1 MLTIESDDENEE
13 SEVDDEEEK
22 KEESKDSGVDDQRR
36 KTASQQQTSEANRPS
51 TTRRGKTSIGVQ
63 LLDLEGEDSDD
74 ASDIEKEMEQ
84 RVNPLHLIPQ
94 LTMNS
99 RGSKK
104 FDFGLAAKDNDNEW
118 MSLGSDRKIALSD
131 AESGDL
137 DDCQVVN
144 AGGGDNFDYISD
156 GFDAYS
162 MASLP
167 EFTVGVDTSTSK
179 KGGNF
184 CYTPSNKSQ
193 LRVKMMSNSFAA
205 DDSMSMCSAPKFS
218 PCSSNNSR
226 VSSSEQPQKQT
237 TDKSGA
243 ADNGKMPPQ
252 LNMKKIAK
260 VDDTF
265 VVAENEFE
273 DDTRSADSFKER
285 ILNTNLIID
294 KTR

>member
-1 MLTIESDDENEE
+1 MLTIESDDENDE
-13 SEVDDEEEK
+13 SEDDEEEK
-22 KEESKDSGVDDQRR
+22 KEESKDSVVDDSRR
-36 KTASQQQTSEANRPS
+36 KSSQAQTEANRPS

-104 FDFGLAAKDNDNEW
+104 FDFGVAKDNDNDW
-118 MSLGSDRKIALSD
+118 ISLGSDRKIALSD
-131 AESGDL
+131 AGSDL

-144 AGGGDNFDYISD
+144 AGGADNFDYISD

-167 EFTVGVDTSTSK
+167 EFTVGVDSTAK
-179 KGGNF
+179 KGNNF

-193 LRVKMMSNSFAA
+193 LRVKMMSNSFA

-226 VSSSEQPQKQT
+226 VSSSEQP
-237 TDKSGA
+237 
-243 ADNGKMPPQ
+243 
-252 LNMKKIAK
+252 
-260 VDDTF
+260 
-265 VVAENEFE
+265 
-273 DDTRSADSFKER
+273 
-285 ILNTNLIID
+285 
-294 KTR
+294 

>member
-1 MLTIESDDENEE
+1 M
-13 SEVDDEEEK
+13 
-22 KEESKDSGVDDQRR
+22 
-36 KTASQQQTSEANRPS
+36 
-51 TTRRGKTSIGVQ
+51 Q
-63 LLDLEGEDSDD
+63 LLDLEGENSDD

-104 FDFGLAAKDNDNEW
+104 FDFGVAAKDNAADNDW

-131 AESGDL
+131 AGSAEL

-144 AGGGDNFDYISD
+144 ADGGDNFDYISD

-167 EFTVGVDTSTSK
+167 EFTVGVDSTAK
-179 KGGNF
+179 KGNNF

-193 LRVKMMSNSFAA
+193 LRVKMMSNSFA

-218 PCSSNNSR
+218 PCSSKNSR
-226 VSSSEQPQKQT
+226 VSSSEQP
-237 TDKSGA
+237 
-243 ADNGKMPPQ
+243 
-252 LNMKKIAK
+252 
-260 VDDTF
+260 
-265 VVAENEFE
+265 
-273 DDTRSADSFKER
+273 
-285 ILNTNLIID
+285 
-294 KTR
+294 